1 MSALSVFSFS
11 EKLPVRV
18 SIVNDEPWFVAKDIA
33 QCLEYT
39 QASIASSNKLFGAV
53 PDQWKDFQEFETRGG
68 KQRILALSEQ
78 GLYFFLGRSDKPKA
92 LPFQMWLAGEVLPS
106 IRKTGQYSTCS
117 KTEQVATLS
126 PAQQLLVQQAVGRR
140 AKRTAS
146 HYQTIYRAIKL
157 RFQIAKYD
165 QLPQSQLN
173 ECLTFIN
180 EVDLRVPEA
189 QKCEPEKA
197 LPTKPRVT
205 YTVTADFLE
214 KQRTFVY
221 CIRYLFRDP
230 LMQAMRVMQALN
242 VPNANMLW
250 DVVHDFNLAEL
261 ESNLDRLGYPVKELE
276 CYKHLMRIK
285 K

>member
-1 MSALSVFSFS
+1 MSNLSFCFESNPIRILGDQINPLFVALDICKALGFTNHRKAITDHVDPEDLCKEFVETKGGRQEVNCVNESGMYALIFGS
-11 EKLPVRV
+11 KLP
-18 SIVNDEPWFVAKDIA
+18 SAKRFKKWV
-33 QCLEYT
+33 T
-39 QASIASSNKLFGAV
+39 S
-53 PDQWKDFQEFETRGG
+53 
-68 KQRILALSEQ
+68 
-78 GLYFFLGRSDKPKA
+78 
-92 LPFQMWLAGEVLPS
+92 EVLPA
-106 IRKTGQYSTCS
+106 IRKNGAYNVEQPSTL
-117 KTEQVATLS
+117 T
-126 PAQQLLVQQAVGRR
+126 PAQQLLVRQAVASR
-140 AKRTAS
+140 AKTES
-146 HYQTIYRAIKL
+146 KHYQTIYRAIYN
-157 RFQIAKYD
+157 RFQIARYD
-165 QLPQSQLN
+165 QLHQSDLN
-173 ECLTFIN
+173 ECLKFIN

>member
-1 MSALSVFSFS
+1 MTTQITFARDGQALTSSLIIADGADFEHRSVLQLIRKYP
-11 EKLPVRV
+11 E
-18 SIVNDEPWFVAKDIA
+18 D
-33 QCLEYT
+33 
-39 QASIASSNKLFGAV
+39 
-53 PDQWKDFQEFETRGG
+53 FETFGRVAFEMQSFDTAGG
-68 KQRILALSEQ
+68 RQERQVALLNEQ
-78 GLYFFLGRSDKPKA
+78 HAMLLLTYFKNTEIVRKFKVALVKAFYEMRLMLEGHGVSDK
-92 LPFQMWLAGEVLPS
+92 E
-106 IRKTGQYSTCS
+106 
-117 KTEQVATLS
+117 TLT
-126 PAQQLLVQQAVGRR
+126 PAQQLLIQQAVGRR
-140 AKRTAS
+140 AKKTAS

-173 ECLTFIN
+173 ECLKFIN

-189 QKCEPEKA
+189 PKAEPEKA

>member
-1 MSALSVFSFS
+1 MSVVSFCFESTQVRTLGDSFNPLFVALDICKALGFQDAVNAVKRHVDPEDLCKEEITDSMNRKQLVNCVNESGMYALIFGS
-11 EKLPVRV
+11 KLP
-18 SIVNDEPWFVAKDIA
+18 SAKRFKKWV
-33 QCLEYT
+33 T
-39 QASIASSNKLFGAV
+39 S
-53 PDQWKDFQEFETRGG
+53 
-68 KQRILALSEQ
+68 
-78 GLYFFLGRSDKPKA
+78 
-92 LPFQMWLAGEVLPS
+92 EVLPA
-106 IRKTGQYSTCS
+106 IRKNGAYNVEQPSTL
-117 KTEQVATLS
+117 T
-126 PAQQLLVQQAVGRR
+126 PAQQLLVRQAVASR
-140 AKRTAS
+140 AKTES
-146 HYQTIYRAIKL
+146 KHYQTIYRAIYN
-157 RFQIAKYD
+157 RFQIARYD
-165 QLPQSQLN
+165 QLHQSDLN
-173 ECLTFIN
+173 ECLKFIQ
-180 EVDLRVPEA
+180 EVDLSVPEA
-189 QKCEPEKA
+189 PKAEPEKA

-230 LMQAMRVMQALN
+230 LMQAMKVMQALD

>member
-1 MSALSVFSFS
+1 MQVNTKTGPSVFCFEPNLS
-11 EKLPVRV
+11 LRV
-18 SIVNDEPWFVAKDIA
+18 FDKNGDPWFVASDIEKMFG
-33 QCLEYT
+33 LT
-39 QASIASSNKLFGAV
+39 NIRKRIASLDEDERSTIAS
-53 PDQWKDFQEFETRGG
+53 PTGG
-68 KQRILALSEQ
+68 SLTIVNEG
-78 GLYFFLGRSDKPKA
+78 GLWTLVLRSDAAVQKGTVAYRARK
-92 LPFQMWLAGEVLPS
+92 WVTNEVLPA
-106 IRKTGQYSTCS
+106 IRKTGHYEV
-117 KTEQVATLS
+117 KADTLT

-140 AKRTAS
+140 AKKTAS

-173 ECLTFIN
+173 ECLKFIN

-189 QKCEPEKA
+189 PKYEPESA

-230 LMQAMRVMQALN
+230 LMQAMKVMQALD
-242 VPNANMLW
+242 VPNANRLW
-250 DVVHDFNLAEL
+250 DVVHDLNLVQL
-261 ESNLDRLGYPVKELE
+261 ERNLENLGYPVKELE
-276 CYKHLMRIK
+276 CYKALMGINQ
-285 K
+285 

>member
-1 MSALSVFSFS
+1 MSALSFCFESNTVRILGDALTPLFVAIDICKALGHSNPRQALRDCVDPEDLCKEFVETKGGRQEVNCVNES
-11 EKLPVRV
+11 GMYALIFGSKLP
-18 SIVNDEPWFVAKDIA
+18 SAKRFKKWV
-33 QCLEYT
+33 T
-39 QASIASSNKLFGAV
+39 S
-53 PDQWKDFQEFETRGG
+53 
-68 KQRILALSEQ
+68 
-78 GLYFFLGRSDKPKA
+78 
-92 LPFQMWLAGEVLPS
+92 EVLPA
-106 IRKTGQYSTCS
+106 IRKNGAYNVEQPSTL
-117 KTEQVATLS
+117 T
-126 PAQQLLVQQAVGRR
+126 PAQQLLVRQAVASR
-140 AKRTAS
+140 AKTES
-146 HYQTIYRAIKL
+146 KHYQTIYRAIYN
-157 RFQIAKYD
+157 RFQIARYD
-165 QLPQSQLN
+165 QLHQSDLN
-173 ECLTFIN
+173 ECLKFIN

>member
-1 MSALSVFSFS
+1 MSNLSFCFESNPIRILGDQINPLFVALDICKALGFTNHRKAITDHVDPEDLCKEFVETKGGRQEVNCVNESGMYALIFGS
-11 EKLPVRV
+11 KLP
-18 SIVNDEPWFVAKDIA
+18 SAKRFKKWV
-33 QCLEYT
+33 T
-39 QASIASSNKLFGAV
+39 S
-53 PDQWKDFQEFETRGG
+53 
-68 KQRILALSEQ
+68 
-78 GLYFFLGRSDKPKA
+78 
-92 LPFQMWLAGEVLPS
+92 EVLPA
-106 IRKTGQYSTCS
+106 IRKNGAYNVEQPSTL
-117 KTEQVATLS
+117 T
-126 PAQQLLVQQAVGRR
+126 PAQQLLVRQAVASR
-140 AKRTAS
+140 AKTES
-146 HYQTIYRAIKL
+146 KHYQTIYRAIYN
-157 RFQIAKYD
+157 RFQIARYD
-165 QLPQSQLN
+165 QLHQSDLN
-173 ECLTFIN
+173 ECLKFIN

-189 QKCEPEKA
+189 PKAEPEKA

>member
-1 MSALSVFSFS
+1 MSALSFCFESNTVRILGDALTPLFVAIDICKALGHSNPRQALRDCVDPEDLCKEFVETKGGRQEVNCVNES
-11 EKLPVRV
+11 GMYALIFGSKLP
-18 SIVNDEPWFVAKDIA
+18 SAKRFKKWV
-33 QCLEYT
+33 T
-39 QASIASSNKLFGAV
+39 S
-53 PDQWKDFQEFETRGG
+53 
-68 KQRILALSEQ
+68 
-78 GLYFFLGRSDKPKA
+78 
-92 LPFQMWLAGEVLPS
+92 EVLPT
-106 IRKTGQYSTCS
+106 IRKTGQYSTA
-117 KTEQVATLS
+117 EQSSEVPTLT
-126 PAQQLLVQQAVGRR
+126 PAQQLLIQQAVGRR
-140 AKRTAS
+140 AQKTAS

-173 ECLTFIN
+173 ECLKFIN

-189 QKCEPEKA
+189 PKAEPEKA

-230 LMQAMRVMQALN
+230 LMQAMKVMQALD

>member
-1 MSALSVFSFS
+1 MTTQSSPVVTVCDGVVTTLSTNVAEYFQKRHNDVIRAI
-11 EKLPVRV
+11 EK
-18 SIVNDEPWFVAKDIA
+18 IV
-33 QCLEYT
+33 
-39 QASIASSNKLFGAV
+39 
-53 PDQWKDFQEFETRGG
+53 ET
-68 KQRILALSEQ
+68 
-78 GLYFFLGRSDKPKA
+78 
-92 LPFQMWLAGEVLPS
+92 LPS
-106 IRKTGQYSTCS
+106 DRLRNFAQTVVTRENPSGGAPIESKAYRLTRDGFTFLAMGFTGERAQAFKWAYIDAFNKMEAQLQNRDNTL
-117 KTEQVATLS
+117 QVATLT
-126 PAQQLLVQQAVGRR
+126 PAQQLLVRQAVASR
-140 AKRTAS
+140 AKTES
-146 HYQTIYRAIKL
+146 KHYQTIYRAIYN
-157 RFQIAKYD
+157 RFQIARYD
-165 QLPQSQLN
+165 QLHQSDLN
-173 ECLTFIN
+173 ECLKFIN

-189 QKCEPEKA
+189 PKAEPEKA

-230 LMQAMRVMQALN
+230 LMQAMKVMQALD

>member
-1 MSALSVFSFS
+1 MSALSFCFESNTVRILGDALTPLFVAIDICKALGHSNPRQALRDCVDPEDLCKEFVETKGGRQEVNCVNES
-11 EKLPVRV
+11 GMYALIFGSKLP
-18 SIVNDEPWFVAKDIA
+18 SAKRFKKWV
-33 QCLEYT
+33 T
-39 QASIASSNKLFGAV
+39 S
-53 PDQWKDFQEFETRGG
+53 
-68 KQRILALSEQ
+68 
-78 GLYFFLGRSDKPKA
+78 
-92 LPFQMWLAGEVLPS
+92 EVLPA
-106 IRKTGQYSTCS
+106 IRKNGAYNVEQPSTL
-117 KTEQVATLS
+117 T
-126 PAQQLLVQQAVGRR
+126 PAQQLLVRQAVASR
-140 AKRTAS
+140 AKTES
-146 HYQTIYRAIKL
+146 KHYQTIYRAIYN
-157 RFQIAKYD
+157 RFQIARYD
-165 QLPQSQLN
+165 QLHQSDLN
-173 ECLTFIN
+173 ECLKFIN

-189 QKCEPEKA
+189 PKAEPEKA
-197 LPTKPRVT
+197 LPTKPKVT

>member
-1 MSALSVFSFS
+1 MSVVSFCFESTQVRTLGDSFNPLFVALDICKALGFQDAVNAVKRHVDPEDLCKEEITDSMNRKQLVNCVNESGMYALIFGS
-11 EKLPVRV
+11 KLP
-18 SIVNDEPWFVAKDIA
+18 SAKRFKKWV
-33 QCLEYT
+33 T
-39 QASIASSNKLFGAV
+39 S
-53 PDQWKDFQEFETRGG
+53 
-68 KQRILALSEQ
+68 
-78 GLYFFLGRSDKPKA
+78 
-92 LPFQMWLAGEVLPS
+92 EVLPA
-106 IRKTGQYSTCS
+106 IRKNGAYNVEQPSTL
-117 KTEQVATLS
+117 T
-126 PAQQLLVQQAVGRR
+126 PAQQLLVRQAVASR
-140 AKRTAS
+140 AKTES
-146 HYQTIYRAIKL
+146 KHYQTIYRAIYN
-157 RFQIAKYD
+157 RFQIARYD
-165 QLPQSQLN
+165 QLHQSDLN
-173 ECLTFIN
+173 ECLKFIN

-189 QKCEPEKA
+189 PKCEPEKA

-230 LMQAMRVMQALN
+230 LMQAMKVMQALD

>member
-1 MSALSVFSFS
+1 MSALSFCFESNTVRILGDALTPLFVAIDICKALGHSNPRQALRDCVDPEDLCKEFVETKGGRQEVNCVNES
-11 EKLPVRV
+11 GMYALIFGSKLP
-18 SIVNDEPWFVAKDIA
+18 SAKRFKKWV
-33 QCLEYT
+33 T
-39 QASIASSNKLFGAV
+39 S
-53 PDQWKDFQEFETRGG
+53 
-68 KQRILALSEQ
+68 
-78 GLYFFLGRSDKPKA
+78 
-92 LPFQMWLAGEVLPS
+92 EVLPA
-106 IRKTGQYSTCS
+106 IRKNGAYNVEQPSTL
-117 KTEQVATLS
+117 T
-126 PAQQLLVQQAVGRR
+126 PAQQLLVRQAVASR
-140 AKRTAS
+140 AKTES
-146 HYQTIYRAIKL
+146 KHYQTIYRAIYN
-157 RFQIAKYD
+157 RFQIARYD
-165 QLPQSQLN
+165 QLHQSDLN
-173 ECLTFIN
+173 ECLKFIN

-230 LMQAMRVMQALN
+230 LMQAMKVMQALD

>member
-1 MSALSVFSFS
+1 MQELLLSAPALNVTNGRPTTLSTQVASFFG
-11 EKLPVRV
+11 KLHKNVIR
-18 SIVNDEPWFVAKDIA
+18 DIKN
-33 QCLEYT
+33 LIDSVPELGRLNFEL
-39 QASIASSNKLFGAV
+39 SSYIN
-53 PDQWKDFQEFETRGG
+53 
-68 KQRILALSEQ
+68 EQ
-78 GLYFFLGRSDKPKA
+78 GKEQPCFVMDRKGFVLLAMGFTGEQA
-92 LPFQMWLAGEVLPS
+92 LKFKIAYIDAFDAMEEQL
-106 IRKTGQYSTCS
+106 RNSTVRDNR
-117 KTEQVATLS
+117 TVATLT
-126 PAQQLLVQQAVGRR
+126 PAQQLLIQQAVGRR
-140 AKRTAS
+140 AQKTAS

-173 ECLTFIN
+173 ECLKFIN

-189 QKCEPEKA
+189 PKCEPEKA

-230 LMQAMRVMQALN
+230 LMQAMKVMQALD
-242 VPNANMLW
+242 VPNANRLW

-261 ESNLDRLGYPVKELE
+261 ESNLDRLGYPVKELD
-276 CYKHLMRIK
+276 CYKHLMK
-285 K
+285 LTQH

>member
-1 MSALSVFSFS
+1 MTTQSSPVVTVCDGVVTTLSTNVAEYFQKRHNDVIRAI
-11 EKLPVRV
+11 EK
-18 SIVNDEPWFVAKDIA
+18 IV
-33 QCLEYT
+33 
-39 QASIASSNKLFGAV
+39 
-53 PDQWKDFQEFETRGG
+53 ET
-68 KQRILALSEQ
+68 
-78 GLYFFLGRSDKPKA
+78 
-92 LPFQMWLAGEVLPS
+92 LPS
-106 IRKTGQYSTCS
+106 DRLRNFAQTVVTRENPSGGAPIKSKAYRLTRDGFTFLAMGFTGERAQAFKWAYIDAFNAMEAQLQNRDNTL
-117 KTEQVATLS
+117 QVAALT
-126 PAQQLLVQQAVGRR
+126 PAQQLLIQQAVGRR
-140 AKRTAS
+140 AQKTAS

-173 ECLTFIN
+173 ECLKFIN

-189 QKCEPEKA
+189 PKCEPEKA